1 MDRTWK
7 ESYDQLSKEAY
18 EEIRRGNFKTAQD
31 LFLSAGKLAEG
42 AGDQVEIDR
51 VVCNLS
57 NVQLSLGN
65 FQAAEQGLREILLRC
80 PDHQVLFIASANL
93 ASSLA
98 KQGRLD
104 RALAYSKR
112 ALAESAHLEPHWKA
126 ISRNRLANIYLM
138 QSYFPEAI
146 AEYRTALEIVRQ
158 AGIAD
163 RWPTEHYLD
172 NLGYCLVLVQEHREG
187 ILHIHEA
194 LGLARTHRN
203 QRCITECFQDLS
215 FAYMQLRSLRKAEL
229 YGRRAL
235 GLAIRKQYTDIV
247 KTCYYLLGEIHY
259 LQGNEKE
266 SDFYFGKLQEFY
278 PGLNFLKDFLK
289 TFDVSKILNFKNPS

>member
-1 MDRTWK
+1 MDKTWK
-7 ESYDQLSKEAY
+7 ESYDQLTKEAY
-18 EEIRRGNFKTAQD
+18 EEIRRGNFKTALD
-31 LFLSAGKLAEG
+31 LFLPASKLAEA
-42 AGDQVEIDR
+42 AGDQLEIDR
-51 VVCNLS
+51 ALCNIS
-57 NVQLSLGN
+57 TAQLSLGN
-65 FQAAEQGLREILLRC
+65 FHAAEQGLREILLRC
-80 PDHQVLFIASANL
+80 SDHQLLFIASANL

-98 KQGRLD
+98 KQGRTT
-104 RALAYSKR
+104 RAVFYSKK
-112 ALAESAHLEPHWKA
+112 ALAEGAYLEPHWKA
-126 ISRNRLANIYLM
+126 IARNRLANIYLM
-138 QSYFPEAI
+138 QSYFREAI
-146 AEYRTALEIVRQ
+146 AEYRAALEIARQ

-163 RWPTEHYLD
+163 KYPAEHYLD
-172 NLGYCLVLVQEHREG
+172 NLGYCLVLAQEYREG

-194 LGLARTHRN
+194 LGLARTRRN

-235 GLAIRKQYTDIV
+235 GLAIRKHYTDII

-278 PGLNFLKDFLK
+278 PDLDFLKDFLK